1 MQTPFFNGATTGSK
15 RRSIPNRMMT
25 PPRLPSGVGFLGS
38 IKGKPESETTGRYK
52 QGSLD
57 PRREIL
63 SGAIAEPA
71 I

>member
-15 RRSIPNRMMT
+15 RRSIPNDG
-25 PPRLPSGVGFLGS
+25 PRLPSGVGFLGS